1 MSNSSV
7 NTYNGGI
14 IIYSL
19 GDFINDYADRCRLAK
34 LYCHN
39 VPSTLI
45 YHSQVLSD
53 AEKRKQYDLYG
64 PESLN
69 TSGPSRGRG

>member
-1 MSNSSV
+1 MN
-7 NTYNGGI
+7 
-14 IIYSL
+14 
-19 GDFINDYADRCRLAK
+19 FINDYAGLCKYHRLAK
-34 LYCHN
+34 LYYRN